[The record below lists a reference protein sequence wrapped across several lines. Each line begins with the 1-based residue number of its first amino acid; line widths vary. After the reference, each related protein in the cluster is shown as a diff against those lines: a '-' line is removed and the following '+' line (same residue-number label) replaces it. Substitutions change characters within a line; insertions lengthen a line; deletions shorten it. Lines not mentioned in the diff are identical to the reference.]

1 MSHQHEYQNF
11 FEKLTEIE
19 KKNSPKELFFR
30 GDFSLLEVERRI
42 SVVGSRDLSE
52 LGRRRA
58 RKITKFL
65 VENNFIVVSG
75 LAEGVDTIAH
85 ETAIENGGKTI
96 AVIGTPLNKYFPT
109 KNKHLQDEIANHH
122 LLISQ
127 FPENYNVTPKNFP
140 IRNRTMALI
149 SDATIIIEASEK
161 SGTKHQ
167 GWEALRLGRELF
179 IMENIISEKNISWA
193 KDMLEYGAQILTNDN
208 YQFLISEIPY
218 LTSKT
223 DYAF

>member
-1 MSHQHEYQNF
+1 MSINHFQNYF
-11 FEKLTEIE
+11 DKLTDIE
-19 KKNSPKELFFR
+19 KKNSPKELFYR
-30 GDFSLLEVERRI
+30 GNFSLLELERRVA
-42 SVVGSRDLSE
+42 VVGSRDISD
-52 LGRRRA
+52 LGIRRA

-65 VENNFIVVSG
+65 VENNFTVVSG

-85 ETAIENGGKTI
+85 QTAIDNEGQTI
-96 AVIGTPLNKYFPT
+96 AVIGTPLDKYFPASN
-109 KNKHLQDEIANHH
+109 KNLQEIIARDH
-122 LLISQ
+122 LLLSQ
-127 FPENYNVTPKNFP
+127 FSEKYPVTPKNFP

-149 SDATIIIEASEK
+149 SDATIIIEAGEK

-179 IMENIISEKNISWA
+179 IMENIITEKKISWA
-193 KDMLEYGAQILTNDN
+193 QEMLKYGAQVLTNDN

-218 LTSKT
+218 LTAKV

>member
-1 MSHQHEYQNF
+1 MSQHEYQNF

-19 KKNSPKELFFR
+19 KKNSPKELFFK

-58 RKITKFL
+58 RKITRFL

-75 LAEGVDTIAH
+75 LAEGVDTVAH

-96 AVIGTPLNKYFPT
+96 AVIGTPLNKYFPA

-193 KDMLEYGAQILTNDN
+193 KEMLEYGAQILTNDN